1 MVILS
6 KVSIFER
13 FTRAFVPNVRI
24 ESCMK
29 SIFRYT
35 VVAFMTVVSMVLGA
49 NMVSAQSFDYTY
61 YPEREAPKVR
71 MEWGVGVGGSYTGL
85 RSISTQDVKF
95 NPRIGFNGHF
105 DMAVCIGRNFAIET
119 EICYEGA
126 SIKAATA
133 RDDHKVRTTTIDIPL
148 LLSLRMAN
156 SRIRI
161 NAGPVFTVMSKAEY
175 TDDGE
180 TMFFGPVYPTWNL
193 AAGVGIGLGR
203 HFIIEARYIHAL
215 KDGINQFEGE
225 EFNTRTYRV
234 TVGATVLF

>member
-1 MVILS
+1 
-6 KVSIFER
+6 
-13 FTRAFVPNVRI
+13 
-24 ESCMK
+24 MK
-29 SIFRYT
+29 SVFRYVT
-35 VVAFMTVVSMVLGA
+35 VALMAIVVLLLGT
-49 NMVSAQSFDYTY
+49 NQAQAQNFDYTY
-61 YPEREAPKVR
+61 YPERETPKVH

-85 RSISTQDVKF
+85 RSISTEDVKL

-105 DMAVCIGRNFAIET
+105 DMAVCFGRNFAIET

-126 SIKAATA
+126 SIKAASA
-133 RDDHKVRTTTIDIPL
+133 RDSHKVRTTTVDIPV

-175 TDDGE
+175 TNDGE
-180 TMFFGPVYPTWNL
+180 TMFFGPVYPTWNI

-215 KDGINQFEGE
+215 KDGVNQFDGV